1 MAYYLTFDNCGYY
14 KWYVIGSKPY
24 EDLPTHQ
31 IQVCIECG
39 FAIKIIY
46 NLVDMKFLTLDDV
59 LKELKKKAP
68 NQNRL

>member
-1 MAYYLTFDNCGYY
+1 M
-14 KWYVIGSKPY
+14 WYMIGSRLV

-46 NLVDMKFLTLDDV
+46 NLVDMKFLSGVIRETRLDG
-59 LKELKKKAP
+59 
-68 NQNRL
+68 